1 MARRELLSDDE
12 RQRIFGLP
20 VDEADIIRHYT
31 LSPVDIELATNRR
44 GSRNQLGF
52 AVQLSLLRYPG
63 FGLRIGEEVPEPL
76 LGYLAYQL
84 SIPTATF
91 RDYSRRAQTR
101 LDHAAE
107 ISAYLGLR
115 AFTRADVRLAL
126 DLAAAVA
133 WSTDKGEPIV
143 RGLVEGLRAHKLIL
157 PSPDT
162 IERAGL
168 GGRARARMR
177 AAEAL
182 TATLTPEQFDRLDAL
197 LVNDTKLNS
206 TPLAWLRE
214 IPESPST
221 ANINAILLRLTFV
234 RSIGVTAEIAGM
246 VHEHRFRQFVREGAV
261 APAFLLSDYSARRRR
276 ATLVASLIDLE
287 TRLSD
292 AAIEMFDKLVGSLF
306 TRARR
311 GQERRYQA
319 STRDVGQLMRLFG
332 RTIAA
337 LSEAR
342 EGDGDVIAVIDEA
355 VSWHRLLA
363 AKPQVD
369 ALAELAGKDMLA
381 AAAERYATIR
391 RFAPAFLN
399 AFVFRASGAGT
410 ALIQGVETLRD
421 LNRRNRREVPEGAPL
436 PFHNKQWKRLVREDG
451 KINRRLYE
459 TAVLSTLRDRLR
471 AGDVW
476 IEGTR
481 NYRRFDTYLLSKPE
495 AIEVASRMSIE
506 TDAGTYLG
514 ERARTLDWRLTR
526 FSRLLRQ
533 GKLHDVSWVRG
544 KLKVVPLPP
553 VTPPEAEALDRRL
566 DALLP
571 RVRITELLREVARRT
586 SFLSAFRDLRTGKTH
601 DNPNA
606 VLAAVLADGTNLGLE
621 RMANAS
627 QGVTYAQL
635 AWTHNWYLSEENYR
649 AALATIVDA
658 HHHLPFARHWGD
670 GSASSSDG
678 QFFRAGHKRAG
689 ASEVNAK
696 YGCEPGPQDLQ
707 PPFRPFRLVPFARH
721 LGHCERSALCARWPA
736 IARRVLGPS
745 SALRRHGWGYRPHL
759 RALPSAGL
767 PVRAASARPRRSPP
781 RHD

>member
-1 MARRELLSDDE
+1 
-12 RQRIFGLP
+12 
-20 VDEADIIRHYT
+20 
-31 LSPVDIELATNRR
+31 
-44 GSRNQLGF
+44 
-52 AVQLSLLRYPG
+52 
-63 FGLRIGEEVPEPL
+63 
-76 LGYLAYQL
+76 
-84 SIPTATF
+84 
-91 RDYSRRAQTR
+91 
-101 LDHAAE
+101 
-107 ISAYLGLR
+107 
-115 AFTRADVRLAL
+115 
-126 DLAAAVA
+126 
-133 WSTDKGEPIV
+133 
-143 RGLVEGLRAHKLIL
+143 
-157 PSPDT
+157 
-162 IERAGL
+162 
-168 GGRARARMR
+168 
-177 AAEAL
+177 
-182 TATLTPEQFDRLDAL
+182 
-197 LVNDTKLNS
+197 
-206 TPLAWLRE
+206 
-214 IPESPST
+214 
-221 ANINAILLRLTFV
+221 
-234 RSIGVTAEIAGM
+234 
-246 VHEHRFRQFVREGAV
+246 
-261 APAFLLSDYSARRRR
+261 
-276 ATLVASLIDLE
+276 
-287 TRLSD
+287 
-292 AAIEMFDKLVGSLF
+292 
-306 TRARR
+306 
-311 GQERRYQA
+311 
-319 STRDVGQLMRLFG
+319 
-332 RTIAA
+332 
-337 LSEAR
+337 
-342 EGDGDVIAVIDEA
+342 
-355 VSWHRLLA
+355 
-363 AKPQVD
+363 
-369 ALAELAGKDMLA
+369 
-381 AAAERYATIR
+381 
-391 RFAPAFLN
+391 
-399 AFVFRASGAGT
+399 
-410 ALIQGVETLRD
+410 LIQGVETLRD

-506 TDAGTYLG
+506 THAGTYLG